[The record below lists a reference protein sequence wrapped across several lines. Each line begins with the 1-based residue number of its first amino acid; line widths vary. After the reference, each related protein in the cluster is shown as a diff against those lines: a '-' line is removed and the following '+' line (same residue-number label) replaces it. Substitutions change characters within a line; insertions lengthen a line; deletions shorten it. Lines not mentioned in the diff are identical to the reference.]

1 MENTDL
7 IKQFIKGDEKAFD
20 LLVKNNKIWVI
31 NLIQSIVHNEYD
43 AEDIAQDVFV
53 NIYFALKKFRFESS
67 FKMWTYRIV
76 INRINN
82 YFRKEK
88 VRSIFNNDIENK
100 DTRVFQ
106 GQQNESMELY
116 HMTYKLPR
124 IQRNVVIL
132 RVFQDLQFKVISQI
146 LNISVNS
153 AKVSF
158 HKAKENLKGM
168 IHG

>member
-31 NLIQSIVHNEYD
+31 NLIHSIVHNEYD

-67 FKMWTYRIV
+67 FKTWTYRIV

-100 DTRVFQ
+100 DTSVFQ
-106 GQQNESMELY
+106 KQQNENMELY
-116 HMTYKLPR
+116 HMTYKLPK

>member
-7 IKQFIKGDEKAFD
+7 IKQFIDGDEKSFD
-20 LLVKNNKIWVI
+20 LLVKNNQSWVI
-31 NLIQSIVHNEYD
+31 NLIRSIVHNEFD
-43 AEDIAQDVFV
+43 SEDISQDVFV
-53 NIYFALKKFRFESS
+53 NIYFALRKFRFESS
-67 FKMWTYRIV
+67 FKTWTYRII

-88 VRSIFNNDIENK
+88 VRSLFNNDIENENSK
-100 DTRVFQ
+100 VFQ
-106 GQQNESMELY
+106 EQSDENMQLY
-116 HMTYKLPR
+116 NMTYKLPK

-132 RVFQDLQFKVISQI
+132 RVFQDLQFKVISEI